1 MRMAFV
7 RRALLA
13 LAFLSPATVPPAAAQ
28 QAAQVSGVVQDTT
41 GRPLP
46 SVRVVI
52 PELARTT
59 TSAANGSFTFRNIRP
74 GTYHLDATLIGYAPA
89 HTAITVPEDG
99 AAPVATLVLRP
110 TALALTGIEVTAS
123 PTGEDPLRV
132 PQSTTQLAG
141 RELGRNLRS
150 SVAQTLAEQP
160 GIRARFAGPGA
171 SLPVI
176 RGLTNERIL
185 VLQDGQRVSDLSY
198 TSSDHGLSVDPLAAS
213 QMEVVRGPA
222 SLLYGNNALGGV
234 VNVIS
239 NDIPTTVPN
248 EVSGYFAGQAESV
261 NPGGATSG
269 SVTLPLADHFALNV
283 RGGGRSVGSV
293 RTGEGVLENTSFRNL
308 NGTVGLGYVRSDVL
322 AGLAYRGY
330 GFEYGLPFPVGD
342 EETHEGETPEEHA
355 GHAGVRLEGM
365 RHEVIG
371 RGDLNLGTRGI
382 TFLRLDGTAQRYSHD
397 EIEPTGEVGTT
408 FNLGTQTANLTGR
421 TRFGRLGGA
430 VGLSTLFRQYDPRG
444 EEALTPPSNSNSFGV
459 FLFQEMPIGR
469 VEPGE
474 AHTPQLQVGARYDVL
489 RIDRQQGEERFG
501 AARSR
506 EFGSF
511 SGSVG
516 GTLPIGHSFSVSAS
530 LARAFRAPTVEELFS
545 NGFHAAAGSYD
556 IGNPEL
562 RQETNLGAELV
573 LRARTGGVNAQLSA
587 FRNRINNYIT
597 PDIVGDT
604 LIADEEG
611 EEVSVPLNI
620 YRQED
625 ATLRGV
631 EGQVEAAIGSNWVLG
646 ATGDWVRGEF
656 RDGSPLPFMPSPRI
670 GGSARWDDSHYSV
683 GLDVRHSFAQERVPE
698 NERATA
704 AYTLVD
710 LSAGFNLIRAGLVH
724 SLTLRAD
731 NLLDTLYY
739 DPTSRI
745 KAFAPSPG
753 RNLALVY
760 RVLF

>member
-1 MRMAFV
+1 
-7 RRALLA
+7 
-13 LAFLSPATVPPAAAQ
+13 
-28 QAAQVSGVVQDTT
+28 
-41 GRPLP
+41 
-46 SVRVVI
+46 
-52 PELARTT
+52 
-59 TSAANGSFTFRNIRP
+59 
-74 GTYHLDATLIGYAPA
+74 
-89 HTAITVPEDG
+89 
-99 AAPVATLVLRP
+99 P

-123 PTGEDPLRV
+123 PAGEDPLRV

-239 NDIPTTVPN
+239 GDIPTTVPA

-269 SVTLPLADHFALNV
+269 SFTLPLAEHFALSV

-293 RTGEGVLENTSFRNL
+293 RTGNGVLENTSFRNL
-308 NGTVGLGYVRSDVL
+308 NGTVGLGYVRSNVL

-330 GFEYGLPFPVGD
+330 GFEYGLPFPVSD

-355 GHAGVRLEGM
+355 GHVGVRLEGM
-365 RHEVIG
+365 RHEVVG
-371 RGDLNLGTRGI
+371 RSDLNLGTRGL
-382 TFLRLDGTAQRYSHD
+382 TFLRLDGTAQWYTHD
-397 EIEPTGEVGTT
+397 EIEPNGEVGTT
-408 FNLGTQTANLTGR
+408 FELATQTANLTAR

-430 VGLSTLFRQYDPRG
+430 VGLSTLRRQYDPRG
-444 EEALTPPSNSNSFGV
+444 EEALTPPSSSNSFGV
-459 FLFQEMPIGR
+459 FLFQELPIGR

-489 RIDRQQGEERFG
+489 RLDRQEGEERFG
-501 AARSR
+501 PARSR
-506 EFGSF
+506 DFGSF
-511 SGSVG
+511 SGSLG

-530 LARAFRAPTVEELFS
+530 LARAFRAPSVEELFA

-556 IGNPEL
+556 IGNPDL

-573 LRARTGGVNAQLSA
+573 LRARTGALNAQLSA
-587 FRNRINNYIT
+587 FRNRINDYIT
-597 PDIVGDT
+597 PNIVGDT
-604 LIADEEG
+604 LVEEHEG
-611 EEVSVPLNI
+611 GFAEVPLNV

-625 ATLRGV
+625 AVLRGV
-631 EGQVEAAIGSNWVLG
+631 EGEVESAVGRHWVVG
-646 ATGDWVRGEF
+646 ASGDWIRGEF
-656 RDGSPLPFMPSPRI
+656 RGGAPLPFMPASRL
-670 GGSARWDDSHYSV
+670 GGRVRWDDSHYSV
-683 GLDVRHSFAQERVPE
+683 GLDVRRSFAQERVPE
-698 NERATA
+698 NERAVSG
-704 AYTLVD
+704 YTLVD
-710 LSAGFNLIRAGLVH
+710 LSAGLNVIRAGLVH

-731 NLLDTLYY
+731 NLFDVVYY

-745 KAFAPSPG
+745 KAFAASPG